1 MHPVLL
7 EAYMEALPALEA
19 QEDLR
24 SATTAALGGGHLDP
38 RLADRILADLRRTAG
53 IRRPRAKRARPE
65 DLRAMGVGVRVQE
78 RAQEANPG
86 PGGTPGSPTPP
97 ESLLGPE
104 NEAEGV

>member
-1 MHPVLL
+1 MHPALL

-24 SATTAALGGGHLDP
+24 AVTAVALGSGRLEP
-38 RLADRILADLRRTAG
+38 RTADAALADLRRTAG

-78 RAQEANPG
+78 RAQEPQQEAGDSPG
-86 PGGTPGSPTPP
+86 PPGARK
-97 ESLLGPE
+97 SLLGAPG
-104 NEAEGV
+104 EAEEV